1 MIRMFVYFG
10 YLNLIEDKEFD
21 VLFFMYVD
29 ENILCCVL
37 FIL

>member
-1 MIRMFVYFG
+1 MFVYFG
-10 YLNLIEDKEFD
+10 YLNLIEDKWEID